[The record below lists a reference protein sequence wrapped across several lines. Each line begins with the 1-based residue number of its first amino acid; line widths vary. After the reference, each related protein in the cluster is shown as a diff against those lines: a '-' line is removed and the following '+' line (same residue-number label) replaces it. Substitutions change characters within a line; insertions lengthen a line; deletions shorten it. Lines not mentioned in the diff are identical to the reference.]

1 MDLDRLAY
9 QEDLRYTRYADDLTF
24 SGSCIPVP
32 MIKSISETVKEYNL
46 RVNREKT
53 RRSGKGSRK
62 IITGVSISSGIITIP
77 RERKRAIRQKI
88 HYILTYGLYNHLKHT
103 KSRDLLAG
111 YRLLGELAY
120 WHSVEPENQ
129 YVIEKMDA
137 LKQLLNKGRER

>member
-1 MDLDRLAY
+1 MTQDELWLA
-9 QEDLRYTRYADDLTF
+9 
-24 SGSCIPVP
+24 
-32 MIKSISETVKEYNL
+32 KWKEP
-46 RVNREKT
+46 
-53 RRSGKGSRK
+53 
-62 IITGVSISSGIITIP
+62 TIP

-111 YRLLGELAY
+111 CRLLGELAY